1 MFINMKDVP
10 KWDTSK
16 HYFDQK
22 TLTLQFYEEEMRKI
36 TEGVNIG
43 GYKMHPFMYFHLN
56 FFQTPVP
63 TRMENGTMKD
73 IMGNPPLDDNLYY
86 IIESLKEAQERQKVL
101 FLFGCRGFAKTTF
114 IASYTQHTVL
124 TKPDGN
130 FSIIGGDEGD
140 LKSITSLIDKSLN
153 RVNPAFFLPTIK
165 KDWEDYV
172 SFGYKDKSTSGKTY
186 VHSEIRITNAAKGSN
201 SSSEK
206 GAGLSPIG
214 YIMDE
219 ALHEDTLVYKEGHR
233 VPIKDI
239 QVGDQIYGRD
249 GKLTTVL
256 DKINP
261 GVVDMYQIEL
271 ADNRVINA
279 SENHQ
284 WTVYNT
290 QKSKW
295 ELKTTLELFNRHFQV
310 KKDNRYGVVNKTAIY
325 SLPTNEPI
333 QYNEK
338 NLPIDPYWLGL
349 WLGDG
354 NKHST
359 TVFTV
364 DDEIESY
371 CREYAGQ
378 IEQEFKSKIIE
389 LHSQKGKT
397 FRTATILG
405 KNKKNNLLLN
415 NLKELDLLRNKHIPE
430 IYLYANVDQRLAL
443 LQGLMDTDGCAVK
456 NSLAEFTTSQPQLA
470 EDFENLCRSLGIA
483 LKLTV
488 RKGRYKKQG
497 VVKYTKDSY
506 RFSLKTELPIFKLDR
521 KIKLFQQKDI
531 TNKKQKSLIERITIK
546 SVTKTGTQSQAFCI
560 KVDNKD
566 NLFIAGNYIVTHN
579 CGKYSFKSI
588 FESAIP
594 SFKTPHGYKLIPI
607 LSGTSGNTTL
617 SKDAREVLENPDVF
631 DVLPI
636 NYERLNNF
644 VDPEEITWKEGK
656 KFGTFVP
663 GQMSYRLTVPKISK
677 SFGEFVKLNSKE
689 LKALKINV
697 TDWKSAR
704 ESIQSLGG
712 AGAKESTKNKN
723 KMYYPLDTDDCFLTT
738 TPNPFPVAVI
748 DRRIREL
755 EQSAMNGRSVDIIR
769 EGADYKTVF
778 SAKTK
783 AAVVHTGGNID
794 APVVIYDEV
803 PEQQPEKYTF
813 VSGLD
818 DYKLNDSD
826 TDSLGAFYVIKR
838 RNLELNNPCETIHA
852 SYVSRPERH
861 RDFHATC
868 ENLIEMWSAEC
879 FMEAVDVSFE
889 EYLEGKNKAAKWL
902 APAVTF
908 AKSKDARSNAKLQK
922 KYGLFPTAGNN
933 EYRMNVL
940 VDWCWEQHTVGI
952 DDSGREI
959 VKYSVE
965 FIDDIE
971 LLQELKDWQKG
982 KNSDRKEAFSHAL
995 LYAHLLDVDNVR
1007 PKSLKH
1013 KSNVLRTGSSY
1024 EDQSQM
1030 KNKPAK
1036 QLSPY
1041 SMRSRSPYRR

>member
-1 MFINMKDVP
+1 MLPTKSTEMFINMKDVP

-22 TLTLQFYEEEMRKI
+22 VLTLQFYEEEMRKI

-63 TRMENGTMKD
+63 TKMENGTTKD

-153 RVNPAFFLPTIK
+153 RVNPAFFLPSIK
-165 KDWEDYV
+165 KDWDDYV

-186 VHSEIRITNAAKGSN
+186 VHSEIRITNAGRGASG
-201 SSSEK
+201 SSEK

-219 ALHEDTLVYKEGHR
+219 V
-233 VPIKDI
+233 
-239 QVGDQIYGRD
+239 
-249 GKLTTVL
+249 
-256 DKINP
+256 
-261 GVVDMYQIEL
+261 
-271 ADNRVINA
+271 
-279 SENHQ
+279 
-284 WTVYNT
+284 
-290 QKSKW
+290 
-295 ELKTTLELFNRHFQV
+295 
-310 KKDNRYGVVNKTAIY
+310 
-325 SLPTNEPI
+325 
-333 QYNEK
+333 
-338 NLPIDPYWLGL
+338 
-349 WLGDG
+349 
-354 NKHST
+354 
-359 TVFTV
+359 
-364 DDEIESY
+364 
-371 CREYAGQ
+371 
-378 IEQEFKSKIIE
+378 
-389 LHSQKGKT
+389 
-397 FRTATILG
+397 
-405 KNKKNNLLLN
+405 
-415 NLKELDLLRNKHIPE
+415 
-430 IYLYANVDQRLAL
+430 
-443 LQGLMDTDGCAVK
+443 
-456 NSLAEFTTSQPQLA
+456 
-470 EDFENLCRSLGIA
+470 
-483 LKLTV
+483 
-488 RKGRYKKQG
+488 
-497 VVKYTKDSY
+497 
-506 RFSLKTELPIFKLDR
+506 
-521 KIKLFQQKDI
+521 
-531 TNKKQKSLIERITIK
+531 
-546 SVTKTGTQSQAFCI
+546 
-560 KVDNKD
+560 
-566 NLFIAGNYIVTHN
+566 
-579 CGKYSFKSI
+579 GKYSFRAI

-617 SKDAREVLENPDVF
+617 SKDAREVLENPDVY
-631 DVLPI
+631 DVLPM
-636 NYERLNNF
+636 NYDRLNNF
-644 VDPEEITWKEGK
+644 VDPDEITWSKDK

-677 SFGEFVKLNSKE
+677 SFGEFIKIPTKE
-689 LKALKINV
+689 LKSLKINV
-697 TDWKSAR
+697 TDWKSAK
-704 ESIQSLGG
+704 ESIQALGG

-738 TPNPFPVAVI
+738 TPNPFPVAII

-755 EQSAMNGRSVDIIR
+755 EQTAMSGRSVDIIR
-769 EGADYKTVF
+769 EGSEYKTIF

-783 AAVVHTGGNID
+783 ASVIHPGGNID
-794 APVVIYDEV
+794 APIVIYDEV

-861 RDFHATC
+861 NDFHATC
-868 ENLIEMWSAEC
+868 ENLIEMWAAEC

-889 EYLEGKNKAAKWL
+889 EYLEGKKKAVKWL

-933 EYRMNVL
+933 EYRMNIL

-971 LLQELKDWQKG
+971 LLQELRDWQKG

-1013 KSNVLRTGSSY
+1013 KSNVLRSGASY
-1024 EDQSQM
+1024 EDQTRMQ
-1030 KNKPAK
+1030 NKPAK

>member
-1 MFINMKDVP
+1 MLPTQSTEMFINMKDVP

-219 ALHEDTLVYKEGHR
+219 V
-233 VPIKDI
+233 
-239 QVGDQIYGRD
+239 
-249 GKLTTVL
+249 
-256 DKINP
+256 
-261 GVVDMYQIEL
+261 
-271 ADNRVINA
+271 
-279 SENHQ
+279 
-284 WTVYNT
+284 
-290 QKSKW
+290 
-295 ELKTTLELFNRHFQV
+295 
-310 KKDNRYGVVNKTAIY
+310 
-325 SLPTNEPI
+325 
-333 QYNEK
+333 
-338 NLPIDPYWLGL
+338 
-349 WLGDG
+349 
-354 NKHST
+354 
-359 TVFTV
+359 
-364 DDEIESY
+364 
-371 CREYAGQ
+371 
-378 IEQEFKSKIIE
+378 
-389 LHSQKGKT
+389 
-397 FRTATILG
+397 
-405 KNKKNNLLLN
+405 
-415 NLKELDLLRNKHIPE
+415 
-430 IYLYANVDQRLAL
+430 
-443 LQGLMDTDGCAVK
+443 
-456 NSLAEFTTSQPQLA
+456 
-470 EDFENLCRSLGIA
+470 
-483 LKLTV
+483 
-488 RKGRYKKQG
+488 
-497 VVKYTKDSY
+497 
-506 RFSLKTELPIFKLDR
+506 
-521 KIKLFQQKDI
+521 
-531 TNKKQKSLIERITIK
+531 
-546 SVTKTGTQSQAFCI
+546 
-560 KVDNKD
+560 
-566 NLFIAGNYIVTHN
+566 
-579 CGKYSFKSI
+579 GKYSFKGI

-631 DVLPI
+631 DILPI
-636 NYERLNNF
+636 NYDRLDNF
-644 VDPEEITWKEGK
+644 VDPEYITWKKDK

-663 GQMSYRLTVPKISK
+663 GQMSYRIITPKISK
-677 SFGEFVKLNSKE
+677 SFGEFVKMTSKE

-697 TDWKSAR
+697 TDWKNATEYIR
-704 ESIQSLGG
+704 GLGG

>member
-1 MFINMKDVP
+1 MKDVP

-22 TLTLQFYEEEMRKI
+22 VLTLQFYEEEMRKI

-63 TRMENGTMKD
+63 TKMENGTTKD

-153 RVNPAFFLPTIK
+153 RINPAFFLPSIK
-165 KDWEDYV
+165 KDWDDYV

-186 VHSEIRITNAAKGSN
+186 VHSEIRITNAGRGASG
-201 SSSEK
+201 SSEK

-219 ALHEDTLVYKEGHR
+219 V
-233 VPIKDI
+233 
-239 QVGDQIYGRD
+239 
-249 GKLTTVL
+249 
-256 DKINP
+256 
-261 GVVDMYQIEL
+261 
-271 ADNRVINA
+271 
-279 SENHQ
+279 
-284 WTVYNT
+284 
-290 QKSKW
+290 
-295 ELKTTLELFNRHFQV
+295 
-310 KKDNRYGVVNKTAIY
+310 
-325 SLPTNEPI
+325 
-333 QYNEK
+333 
-338 NLPIDPYWLGL
+338 
-349 WLGDG
+349 
-354 NKHST
+354 
-359 TVFTV
+359 
-364 DDEIESY
+364 
-371 CREYAGQ
+371 
-378 IEQEFKSKIIE
+378 
-389 LHSQKGKT
+389 
-397 FRTATILG
+397 
-405 KNKKNNLLLN
+405 
-415 NLKELDLLRNKHIPE
+415 
-430 IYLYANVDQRLAL
+430 
-443 LQGLMDTDGCAVK
+443 
-456 NSLAEFTTSQPQLA
+456 
-470 EDFENLCRSLGIA
+470 
-483 LKLTV
+483 
-488 RKGRYKKQG
+488 
-497 VVKYTKDSY
+497 
-506 RFSLKTELPIFKLDR
+506 
-521 KIKLFQQKDI
+521 
-531 TNKKQKSLIERITIK
+531 
-546 SVTKTGTQSQAFCI
+546 
-560 KVDNKD
+560 
-566 NLFIAGNYIVTHN
+566 
-579 CGKYSFKSI
+579 GKYSFRAI

-617 SKDAREVLENPDVF
+617 SKDAREVLENPDVY
-631 DVLPI
+631 DVLPM
-636 NYERLNNF
+636 NYDRLNNF
-644 VDPEEITWKEGK
+644 VDPDEITWSKDK

-677 SFGEFVKLNSKE
+677 SFGEFVKIPTKE

-697 TDWKSAR
+697 TDWKNAR
-704 ESIQSLGG
+704 ESVQALGG

-738 TPNPFPVAVI
+738 TPNPLPVAII

-755 EQSAMNGRSVDIIR
+755 EQTAMSGRSVDIIR
-769 EGADYKTVF
+769 EGSEYKTIF

-783 AAVVHTGGNID
+783 ASVIHPGGNID
-794 APVVIYDEV
+794 APIVIYDEV

-861 RDFHATC
+861 NDFHATC
-868 ENLIEMWSAEC
+868 ENLIEMWAAEC

-889 EYLEGKNKAAKWL
+889 EYLEGKKKAAKWL

-933 EYRMNVL
+933 EYRMNIL

-971 LLQELKDWQKG
+971 LLQELRDWQKG

-1013 KSNVLRTGSSY
+1013 KSNVLRSGASY
-1024 EDQSQM
+1024 EDQTRMQ
-1030 KNKPAK
+1030 NKPAK

>member
-1 MFINMKDVP
+1 MKDVP

-22 TLTLQFYEEEMRKI
+22 VLTLQFYEEEMRKI

-63 TRMENGTMKD
+63 TKMENGTTKD

-153 RVNPAFFLPTIK
+153 RINPAFFLPSIK
-165 KDWEDYV
+165 KDWDDYV

-186 VHSEIRITNAAKGSN
+186 VHSEIRITNAGRGASG
-201 SSSEK
+201 SSEK

-219 ALHEDTLVYKEGHR
+219 ALHEDTLIPTTKGLR
-233 VPIKDI
+233 PIKDI
-239 QVGDQIYGRD
+239 QIGDIIYAGD
-249 GKLTTVL
+249 GSETTVRS
-256 DKINP
+256 KINP
-261 GVVDMYQIEL
+261 VTNKTYEFVFANGTS
-271 ADNRVINA
+271 VISSPNHKWPISFDGDTIFLKDKTKT
-279 SENHQ
+279 SEI
-284 WTVYNT
+284 VR
-290 QKSKW
+290 
-295 ELKTTLELFNRHFQV
+295 LFTTYY
-310 KKDNRYGVVNKTAIY
+310 KKDNKSWFQIHM
-325 SLPTNEPI
+325 PTYNLESSVSGLTQLLEI
-333 QYNEK
+333 NEK
-338 NLPIDPYWLGL
+338 ERSNVFCLGVDHPTETFL
-349 WLGDG
+349 VDG
-354 NKHST
+354 N
-359 TVFTV
+359 
-364 DDEIESY
+364 
-371 CREYAGQ
+371 
-378 IEQEFKSKIIE
+378 
-389 LHSQKGKT
+389 
-397 FRTATILG
+397 
-405 KNKKNNLLLN
+405 
-415 NLKELDLLRNKHIPE
+415 
-430 IYLYANVDQRLAL
+430 
-443 LQGLMDTDGCAVK
+443 
-456 NSLAEFTTSQPQLA
+456 
-470 EDFENLCRSLGIA
+470 
-483 LKLTV
+483 
-488 RKGRYKKQG
+488 
-497 VVKYTKDSY
+497 
-506 RFSLKTELPIFKLDR
+506 
-521 KIKLFQQKDI
+521 
-531 TNKKQKSLIERITIK
+531 
-546 SVTKTGTQSQAFCI
+546 
-560 KVDNKD
+560 
-566 NLFIAGNYIVTHN
+566 IVTGN
-579 CGKYSFKSI
+579 CGKYSFRAI

-594 SFKTPHGYKLIPI
+594 SFKTPYGYKLIPI

-631 DVLPI
+631 NILPI
-636 NYERLNNF
+636 NYDLLNNF
-644 VDPEEITWKEGK
+644 VDPDEITWTKGK

-663 GQMSYRLTVPKISK
+663 GQMSYRLDVPKISK
-677 SFGEFVKLNSKE
+677 PFGEFVKLNSKE
-689 LKALKINV
+689 LKNLKINV
-697 TDWKSAR
+697 TNWKNAR
-704 ESIQSLGG
+704 EHVQALVEN
-712 AGAKESTKNKN
+712 GAKESTKNKN

-738 TPNPFPVAVI
+738 TPNPLPVAII

-755 EQSAMNGRSVDIIR
+755 EQTAMSGRSVDIIR
-769 EGADYKTVF
+769 EGSEYKTIF

-783 AAVVHTGGNID
+783 ASVIHSGGNID

-965 FIDDIE
+965 FLDDIE
-971 LLQELKDWQKG
+971 LLYELKDWQKG

-1013 KSNVLRTGSSY
+1013 KSNVLRSGASY
-1024 EDQSQM
+1024 EDQTRMQ
-1030 KNKPAK
+1030 NKPTK